1 MVKIEAMKKSFLM
14 ICLLLGMSAIA
25 TAQMSQYNQK
35 KEPVAIG
42 IKGGVNMPQMWY
54 KGNVALSQL
63 KQKMNFTP
71 TGGLF
76 VEIPVGSVLMIAPEA
91 MYVQRGTDV
100 EYEHLSGTQVHYS
113 MNVSYADLRLPF
125 EFRLP
130 ITPYFQ
136 PYLVAG
142 AEAGMRLFGQIHIQR
157 TVHVEMDE
165 TVDVGNANMSLI
177 HAGAFAGVGIRS
189 RFNIGALGM
198 VVKLSASYH
207 QGLLDTYSQMEKE
220 ARRSRSMSMPI
231 RLREVVCREVLR
243 PHSVSPFLWRNVP
256 TTLAP
261 ASQETAAGS
270 STAKEV
276 ISAIDMLKP
285 CSFSIPICF
294 GACSPC

>member
-14 ICLLLGMSAIA
+14 IGLLLGMSAIA

-76 VEIPVGSVLMIAPEA
+76 VEIPVGSVLMIVPEA

-100 EYEHLSGTQVHYS
+100 EYEHFSGTQVHYS

-189 RFNIGALGM
+189 RFNIGAMGM
-198 VVKLSASYH
+198 IVKLSASYH

-220 ARRSRSMSMPI
+220 GTAQSVNVNAYQITGSRLPRGI
-231 RLREVVCREVLR
+231 EA
-243 PHSVSPFLWRNVP
+243 
-256 TTLAP
+256 TL
-261 ASQETAAGS
+261 G
-270 STAKEV
+270 
-276 ISAIDMLKP
+276 IAIPLEKRADDA
-285 CSFSIPICF
+285 CASFSRDRRWVKHSKRGYF
-294 GACSPC
+294 GY